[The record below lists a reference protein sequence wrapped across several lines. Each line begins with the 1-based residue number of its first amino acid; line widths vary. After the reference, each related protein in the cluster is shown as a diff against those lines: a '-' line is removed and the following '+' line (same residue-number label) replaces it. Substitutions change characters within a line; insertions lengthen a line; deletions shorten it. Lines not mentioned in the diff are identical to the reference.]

1 MFDHPALCWSDEDT
15 PETVRAQVK
24 LSLLD
29 ILGVAIAGRQNKAA
43 HIMFDRAAASHSGT
57 IPMLF
62 DGCGTSAPGY
72 SLAAGTPIDS
82 LDADDGLHLAKG
94 HIATPMR
101 PVAFASASQQGSTG
115 EALLQALALG

>member
-1 MFDHPALCWSDEDT
+1 M
-15 PETVRAQVK
+15 
-24 LSLLD
+24 SLLD

-72 SLAAGTPIDS
+72 SLAAGTTIDS
-82 LDADDGLHLAKG
+82 LDAHDGVNLAKG
-94 HIATPMR
+94 HIAAPMM
-101 PVAFASASQQGSTG
+101 PVAFATAYQEGSTG